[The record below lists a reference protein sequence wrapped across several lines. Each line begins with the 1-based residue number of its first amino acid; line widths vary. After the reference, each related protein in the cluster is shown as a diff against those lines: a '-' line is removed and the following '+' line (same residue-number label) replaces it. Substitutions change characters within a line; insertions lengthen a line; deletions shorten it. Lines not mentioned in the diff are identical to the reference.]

1 MTTSDTLSCERVAVR
16 LKALLAFR
24 GKKAWE
30 EYSSESDSEMMHSV
44 PCSNEGNVDSDAKSC
59 QGCGRKSE
67 ETYKFLLL
75 PSKTL
80 NCRSCHDK
88 RVERKVSNKAWKK
101 MVRLAMGQ
109 KQWNPTK
116 VERMERKKQ
125 NCALMSLGNGCRWT
139 HEHQGYAQ
147 VEDESH
153 S

>member
-1 MTTSDTLSCERVAVR
+1 MTTSDTLSCERVPVT

-30 EYSSESDSEMMHSV
+30 EYSSESDSEMMHSG
-44 PCSNEGNVDSDAKSC
+44 PCSKEGSVDSDVRNC
-59 QGCGRKSE
+59 EICGSMSK

-75 PSKTL
+75 PSKTFI
-80 NCRSCHDK
+80 CRSCHSK
-88 RVERKVSNKAWKK
+88 RVEKNISNKAWKK

-139 HEHQGYAQ
+139 HEHQGHAQ
-147 VEDESH
+147 VVDESH

>member
-1 MTTSDTLSCERVAVR
+1 MTTSDTLSCERVPVT

-30 EYSSESDSEMMHSV
+30 EYSSESDSEMMHSG
-44 PCSNEGNVDSDAKSC
+44 PCSKEGSVDSDVRNC
-59 QGCGRKSE
+59 EICGSMSE

-75 PSKTL
+75 PSKTF
-80 NCRSCHDK
+80 NCRSCHSK

-125 NCALMSLGNGCRWT
+125 NCALMSLGNGCGGMK
-139 HEHQGYAQ
+139 EHHG
-147 VEDESH
+147 
-153 S
+153 

>member
-1 MTTSDTLSCERVAVR
+1 MTTSDTLSCERVPVT

-30 EYSSESDSEMMHSV
+30 EYSSESDSEMMHSG
-44 PCSNEGNVDSDAKSC
+44 PCSKEGSVDSDVRNC
-59 QGCGRKSE
+59 EICGSMSE

-75 PSKTL
+75 PSKTF
-80 NCRSCHDK
+80 NCRSCHSK

-125 NCALMSLGNGCRWT
+125 HCAWMSLSNGCRWMK
-139 HEHQGYAQ
+139 EHQG
-147 VEDESH
+147 
-153 S
+153 

>member
-1 MTTSDTLSCERVAVR
+1 MAGSDTNSYERMTVS
-16 LKALLAFR
+16 LKALLAYR
-24 GKKAWE
+24 GKRAWE

-59 QGCGRKSE
+59 QDCGRKSE

-116 VERMERKKQ
+116 VERMERKNQ
-125 NCALMSLGNGCRWT
+125 NCALMSPGNGYRWMN
-139 HEHQGYAQ
+139 EHQG
-147 VEDESH
+147 
-153 S
+153 